1 MSKIIFLNDPI
12 TVYDASFTQ
21 IGKNQIRLIFENDKP
36 NNDTLLSGL
45 HIINEYNGF
54 VMTEREDYKYIYR
67 TYNDNPLVI
76 ELCNDGVEYV
86 EPEPIVI
93 PEPEPYIPTYEEILE
108 NKINELETTCNY
120 IIISGLDIN
129 GNHYNYDSENQKEL
143 EKVFNTV
150 KVTRLPIGFYAD
162 DKICRE
168 YSAQEI
174 INIYIALAMNEYS
187 QKTYLHQ
194 TCLYLKSL
202 EHTDKNKA
210 FVESYEYGTD
220 LIGEYLSSYDKM
232 ISLYNSQIQAMLS
245 TSK

>member
-1 MSKIIFLNDPI
+1 MSKIVFNANPSV
-12 TVYDASFTQ
+12 VYDGDFAQIGINQVRVVFDTQ
-21 IGKNQIRLIFENDKP
+21 IPSNAE
-36 NNDTLLSGL
+36 LLSGFNL
-45 HIINEYNGF
+45 INEHNGF
-54 VMTEREDYKYIYR
+54 IQTKREDYKYIYR
-67 TYNDNPLVI
+67 TYENPLVI
-76 ELCNDGVEYV
+76 ELCNDGIEYV

-93 PEPEPYIPTYEEILE
+93 PEPEPYVPTYEEVLE
-108 NKINELETTCNY
+108 NKINELETTCNS
-120 IIISGLDIN
+120 IIISGLDVN
-129 GNHYNYDSENQKEL
+129 GNHYSYDSENQKEL

-150 KVTRLPIGFYAD
+150 KVTGLPIGFYAD

-174 INIYIALAMNEYS
+174 INIYIALTMNEYS

-202 EHTDKNKA
+202 EHTDENKA

-220 LIGEYLSSYDKM
+220 LIGEYLSSYNKM
-232 ISLYNSQIQAMLS
+232 ISLYNSQIQAMLP